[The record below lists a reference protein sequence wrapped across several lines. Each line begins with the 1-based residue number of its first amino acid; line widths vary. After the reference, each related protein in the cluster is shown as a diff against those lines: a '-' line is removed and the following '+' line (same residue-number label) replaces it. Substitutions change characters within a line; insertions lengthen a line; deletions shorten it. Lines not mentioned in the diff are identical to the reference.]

1 MEVEPCFVFMTACF
15 RRIARNQF
23 ACAHKGRCNA
33 SYGYQIARG
42 PPGAARSLARQAAQK
57 AAQAADR
64 AEGQPLVGPHG
75 DYRGPAQPSPTIPR
89 SFHGEKSSQVS
100 IMRRVD
106 RCPPGEQFCSGRLS
120 ALENLCQVS
129 IIEHKAGGT
138 FDLFDNFVGT
148 GQQEWRQGKSDQAG
162 SLRIDR

>member
-1 MEVEPCFVFMTACF
+1 MAECRAYIVGNDRHFVSC
-15 RRIARNQF
+15 
-23 ACAHKGRCNA
+23 
-33 SYGYQIARG
+33 
-42 PPGAARSLARQAAQK
+42 
-57 AAQAADR
+57 
-64 AEGQPLVGPHG
+64 EGFTCDDDNEAVAKPTLV
-75 DYRGPAQPSPTIPR
+75 PR
-89 SFHGEKSSQVS
+89 DEKSSQIS
-100 IMRRVD
+100 IMRRVG
-106 RCPPGEQFCSGRLS
+106 RCAADEQFCSGRLS